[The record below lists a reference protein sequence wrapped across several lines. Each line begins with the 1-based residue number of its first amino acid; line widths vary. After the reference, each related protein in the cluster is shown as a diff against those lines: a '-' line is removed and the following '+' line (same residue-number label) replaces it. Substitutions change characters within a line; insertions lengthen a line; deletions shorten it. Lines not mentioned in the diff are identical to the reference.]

1 MSRSGQL
8 AALRKNWKVVAE
20 RLLDRYAIAEPRHL
34 DVDALVEAEG
44 VAVVRKEMEGAEGR
58 LVRGTKGTR
67 IVVNKDLKQTGKAR
81 FVVAHEF
88 GHYLQEN
95 RTSQAHLI
103 TDGSLISLYQSD
115 PQETEANIFA
125 AELLMPER
133 WLRRLIDGKQPSFK
147 IVKSIAES
155 LSTTLTATT
164 IRYVSLT
171 KEPAALVVSKE
182 GRISWSKP
190 ATSGWYFRLHGSGS
204 ELRKST
210 CAYDLFQG
218 RAEEANPTAVD
229 ADAWLDMENLKRN
242 AEIHEHSIMLG
253 SYGITL
259 TLLWIDEDPTSFRR
273 ER

>member
-1 MSRSGQL
+1 M
-8 AALRKNWKVVAE
+8 VAE
-20 RLLDRYAIAEPRHL
+20 RLLDRYAITEPNHL

-58 LVRGTKGTR
+58 LVLGRKGAR
-67 IVVNKDLKQTGKAR
+67 IVVNKDLKQVGKAR

-88 GHYLQEN
+88 GHYLQES

-103 TDGSLISLYQSD
+103 TDTSLVSLYQSD
-115 PQETEANIFA
+115 PQETAANIFA

-133 WLRRLIDGKQPSFK
+133 WLRSLIDGKQPSFRL
-147 IVKSIAES
+147 VKSIAES

-164 IRYVSLT
+164 IRYLSLT
-171 KEPAALVVSKE
+171 KEPAALVVAKE

-190 ATSGWYFRLHGSGS
+190 ASSGWYYRLRGNDS

-218 RAEEANPTAVD
+218 RAEEPNPTAVD
-229 ADAWLDMENLKRN
+229 AEGWLEMENLKPD
-242 AEIHEHSIMLG
+242 AEIYEHSIMLG
-253 SYGITL
+253 NYGITL
-259 TLLWIDEDPTSFRR
+259 TLLWIDKDPTYFRR
-273 ER
+273 VR